1 MAIVFTSEPVAKNTT
16 TKNLDLIKAAECKLQ
31 EKSVEYTQNAEFEVL
46 LLI

>member
-31 EKSVEYTQNAEFEVL
+31 ENTFQ
-46 LLI
+46 